1 MKTILL
7 ITPHYPPSNLAAVH
21 RSRLFAQHL
30 PSFGWIPIILTVHD
44 KFYEEQL
51 DWNLFDLIPKNQR
64 IEKVNAFEIT
74 KPRIIGDI
82 GLRGFFHLRKRAL
95 EIIRSEKID
104 FVYIP
109 VPSFYM
115 ALIGPYL
122 FKKTGVK
129 YGIDYID
136 PWVHQ
141 FPGSEKLF
149 SRHWFSTQLAKFL
162 EPIAVKH
169 ASLITG
175 VSEGYFK
182 PVLERN
188 PHLKNQAITVAM
200 PYGGEGKD
208 HLSIQRGT
216 RDKGQGTRGSIQPG
230 TGDEGQGTGE
240 QQRNEVLLQ
249 FKNDNVFR
257 FVYAGA
263 MLPKAYKPLE
273 EIFKALHS
281 LQPFQPLQPL
291 QPFQLHFIGTLGTVK
306 PLAEKYS
313 LWNNIVFEHPARI
326 PYLDVL
332 KNLDAADGVFIL
344 GSTEPHYTPSKVYQG
359 VLSQK
364 PILAVLHQDSTAVK
378 VLNESNAG
386 MCVLMDGENDLHTL
400 GERFITQLNNYL
412 SWAKTFDPQLVNKAA
427 FEQYSA
433 KAVTAQLVEKL
444 NQLVSSSL

>member
-1 MKTILL
+1 VAPTKGIQMKNILI

-30 PSFGWIPIILTVHD
+30 PSFGWKPIILTVHEE
-44 KFYEEQL
+44 FYEEKL
-51 DWNLFDLIPKNQR
+51 DWNLFDLIPQDQR
-64 IEKVNAFEIT
+64 IEKVKAFRTT

-82 GLRGFFHLRKRAL
+82 GLRGFFQLRRRAL
-95 EIIRSEKID
+95 ELIKSGKID

-109 VPSFYM
+109 IPSFYI

-122 FKKTGVK
+122 YKKTGVK

-136 PWVHQ
+136 PWVHH
-141 FPGSEKLF
+141 FPGSDKLF
-149 SRHWFSTQLAKFL
+149 SRHWFSTQLAKCL

-175 VSEGYFK
+175 VSEGYYA
-182 PVLERN
+182 PVLDRN
-188 PHLKNQAITVAM
+188 PHLRNRVITAAM
-200 PYGGEGKD
+200 PYGGEE
-208 HLSIQRGT
+208 
-216 RDKGQGTRGSIQPG
+216 RDYAIMQPG
-230 TGDEGQGTGE
+230 VREYKGCFQD
-240 QQRNEVLLQ
+240 NNVLLPP
-249 FKNDNVFR
+249 KIDNVFR

-281 LQPFQPLQPL
+281 LQHPSLRLASSTLQPL
-291 QPFQLHFIGTLGTVK
+291 QLHFIGTLGTIK
-306 PLAEKYS
+306 PLAEKY
-313 LWNNIVFEHPARI
+313 LLYGNIVLEHPDRI

-332 KNLDAADGVFIL
+332 KNLDAADGIFIL

-364 PILAVLHQDSTAVK
+364 PILAVLHQESTAVK

-386 MCVLMDGENDLHTL
+386 QIVLMDGEKDLDTL
-400 GERFITQLNNYL
+400 GERFVQQLHHYL
-412 SWAKTFDPQLVNKAA
+412 GWAKSFDPQLVNKEL

-433 KAVTAQLVEKL
+433 KAVTNTLVNALNKL
-444 NQLVSSSL
+444 VLSSSNAE